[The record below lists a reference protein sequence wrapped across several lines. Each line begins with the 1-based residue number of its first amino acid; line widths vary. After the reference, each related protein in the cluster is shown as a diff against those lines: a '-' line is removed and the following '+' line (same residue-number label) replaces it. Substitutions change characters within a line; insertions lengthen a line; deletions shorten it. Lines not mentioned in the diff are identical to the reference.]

1 MFHRVHLSAT
11 SNSPSRRHR
20 TWGAHRG
27 GETMRPEILSWLRL
41 LAFAAIV
48 VALVGGLVALTD
60 PVMQLVALR

>member
-1 MFHRVHLSAT
+1 M
-11 SNSPSRRHR
+11 P
-20 TWGAHRG
+20 
-27 GETMRPEILSWLRL
+27 PEILSWLRL